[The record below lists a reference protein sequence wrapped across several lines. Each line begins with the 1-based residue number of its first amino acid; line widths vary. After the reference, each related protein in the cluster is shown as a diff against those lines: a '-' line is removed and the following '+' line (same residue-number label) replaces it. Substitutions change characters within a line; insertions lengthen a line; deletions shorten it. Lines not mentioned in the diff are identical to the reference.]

1 MTVTRPEAIY
11 STSGHDGAVIPTTAT
26 LSTTRMLM
34 PTFSSNQDNSV
45 HIPDMLSW
53 QPRPAID
60 PQPTVDN
67 TQFVSQTGQEVS
79 VWIVGSSL
87 IRNAFVH
94 ARSRTGGV
102 NLGLHRIGVKI
113 WWQGYGGMGLKD
125 LESTI
130 KRLMKYEKAPKYLV
144 LHIAGNDLGKT
155 KLGFLRNEIKAT
167 LEKVQ
172 SYLPNSSIVWSQI
185 LPRTNWRH
193 SKSQDSMM
201 ACRIRIN
208 SAIASFVLK
217 NGRHYI
223 KYPDILPNSIFLKED
238 GVHLTDLGNDIFLNN
253 LQGALEMFICSGS
266 YTYPDTF
273 GTSMSIS

>member
-1 MTVTRPEAIY
+1 MY
-11 STSGHDGAVIPTTAT
+11 SGDVNLTLAFFLT
-26 LSTTRMLM
+26 LSCKRTDVYNYREKYFGREGSNHAILALNNDDILALNNDD
-34 PTFSSNQDNSV
+34 FS
-45 HIPDMLSW
+45 
-53 QPRPAID
+53 
-60 PQPTVDN
+60 
-67 TQFVSQTGQEVS
+67 QEVS

-113 WWQGYGGMGLKD
+113 WWQGYGGMGIKD

-130 KRLMKYEKAPKYLV
+130 KRLMKYEKVPKYLV

-155 KLGFLRNEIKAT
+155 KLGFLRNEIKTT

-193 SKSQDSMM
+193 SISQDSMM

-217 NGRHYI
+217 NGGHYI
-223 KYPDILPNSIFLKED
+223 KYPDILPNSTFLKED

-273 GTSMSIS
+273 GTSMCIS